1 MKINVS
7 ISECLLITFQYCVPL
22 TEREFDPDIYCGVID
37 VETRKPCTR
46 SLTCKVGYLNQNNI
60 VYSFNSFS

>member
-1 MKINVS
+1 MMKLNVS
-7 ISECLLITFQYCVPL
+7 ISKCLLLTFQYCVSL

-46 SLTCKVGYLNQNNI
+46 SLTCKVRYLNQDKI
-60 VYSFNSFS
+60 I